1 MFGRRKNPPVP
12 GRIDTLIGRS
22 TRLRGTVE
30 FVGGLHLDGQ
40 IDGDVR
46 GSADGTPTT
55 LWIGADARVVGNV
68 EVANVV
74 ISGAGG
80 KSSGHWRSALRRDR
94 DDLGC

>member
-46 GSADGTPTT
+46 GGVDGAPTT
-55 LWIGADARVVGNV
+55 LWIGADALVTNGYSLPSTL
-68 EVANVV
+68 APKV
-74 ISGAGG
+74 ISIAP
-80 KSSGHWRSALRRDR
+80 
-94 DDLGC
+94 